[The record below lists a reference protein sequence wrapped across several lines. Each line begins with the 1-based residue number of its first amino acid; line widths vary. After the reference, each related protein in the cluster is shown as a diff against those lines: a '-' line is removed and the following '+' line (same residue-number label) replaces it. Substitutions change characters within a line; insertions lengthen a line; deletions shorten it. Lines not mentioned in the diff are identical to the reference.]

1 MDFLADKRRQEN
13 IKAYLQFLIDMIDM
27 RFEGAGGDK
36 EGIAD
41 LLVAFVLEDK
51 VEHFP
56 FFAGEGFE
64 FGLEVE

>member
-13 IKAYLQFLIDMIDM
+13 IKAYLQLLIYMINM
-27 RFEGAGGDK
+27 GFEGAGGDK
-36 EGIAD
+36 ELVAD

-51 VEHFP
+51 VEYFP

-64 FGLEVE
+64 FGLEV